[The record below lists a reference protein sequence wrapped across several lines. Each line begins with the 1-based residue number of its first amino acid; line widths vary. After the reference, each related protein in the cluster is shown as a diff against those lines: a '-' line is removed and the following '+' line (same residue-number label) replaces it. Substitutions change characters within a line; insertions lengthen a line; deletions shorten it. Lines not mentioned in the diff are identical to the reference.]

1 MQAVKNVLQK
11 YIPEQEWHSD
21 VIERAHHLGK
31 PNSRNQNARPI
42 IAKFQRWGDAMILMK
57 NCAARGD
64 MERDGLRVSQ
74 DLTRWQ
80 SKQLQKLRD
89 KGRSGYYVNGK
100 LRINE
105 ASPLPAAS
113 KVNKQSE
120 PMPYMVNDV
129 AVNPDTQLYRPMR
142 LPE

>member
-42 IAKFQRWGDAMILMK
+42 IVKFQRWGDAMILMK

-74 DLTRWQ
+74 DL
-80 SKQLQKLRD
+80 D
-89 KGRSGYYVNGK
+89 K
-100 LRINE
+100 
-105 ASPLPAAS
+105 
-113 KVNKQSE
+113 
-120 PMPYMVNDV
+120 V
-129 AVNPDTQLYRPMR
+129 AVQTVTEIERQGQKR
-142 LPE
+142 LLCQRQIADQRSQPLTSR